1 MTGKADKMTELLGL
15 VSEPEIEWE
24 FAFLSRSTRLKVES
38 SRSRLKTQDS
48 MKQIIDLVTRVR
60 MRTTMVNAEIAF
72 IKKQMIY
79 K

>member
-1 MTGKADKMTELLGL
+1 MG
-15 VSEPEIEWE
+15 
-24 FAFLSRSTRLKVES
+24 LKVES

-48 MKQIIDLVTRVR
+48 MQQIIDLVTRVR

>member
-1 MTGKADKMTELLGL
+1 MTEFLSL
-15 VSEPEIEWE
+15 VSKPEIGWE
-24 FAFLSRSTRLKVES
+24 NSRSFRMGLKVES